1 VENIENIIKSTLGEI
16 EKLLSTKSV
25 IGEPV
30 TLEGVTVIPLIQ
42 LGFGFG
48 IGSGGGGGKG
58 SKSAEGEGSGSGV
71 GAGGGVKPVAMIV
84 IDKESARVV
93 PVTRKSSVIEKM
105 GDVIPKVI
113 EKIGNKNKEEG

>member
-1 VENIENIIKSTLGEI
+1 MENIENIIKSTLGEI

-113 EKIGNKNKEEG
+113 

>member
-1 VENIENIIKSTLGEI
+1 VENIENIVKATLGEI

-30 TLEGVTVIPLIQ
+30 KLGETTVIPLIQ

-48 IGSGGGGGKG
+48 IGSGGGKG
-58 SKSAEGEGSGSGV
+58 PQSAQGEGAGSGV

-84 IDKESARVV
+84 IDKDGARVV
-93 PVTRKSSVIEKM
+93 PVTRKNSIIEKI
-105 GDVIPKVI
+105 GEVIPKVM
-113 EKIGNKNKEEG
+113 EKVGDKKKEEG

>member
-1 VENIENIIKSTLGEI
+1 MDNIENIVKSTLGEI

-30 TLEGVTVIPLIQ
+30 KLENATVIPLIQ

-58 SKSAEGEGSGSGV
+58 SQSAQGEGSGSGI

-84 IDKESARVV
+84 IDKDGARVV
-93 PVTRKSSVIEKM
+93 PVTRKNSIIEKV
-105 GDVIPKVI
+105 GDVIPKVMD
-113 EKIGNKNKEEG
+113 KIGDRKKDEA

>member
-1 VENIENIIKSTLGEI
+1 MENIEDIVKSTLGEI
-16 EKLLSTKSV
+16 EKILSTKSV

-30 TLEGVTVIPLIQ
+30 KLENATVIPLIQ

-58 SKSAEGEGSGSGV
+58 RESGHGEGSGSGV

-84 IDKESARVV
+84 IDKDGARVV
-93 PVTRKSSVIEKM
+93 PVTKKSSMIEKM

-113 EKIGNKNKEEG
+113 EKIGDKKKEEG